1 MKKILLFLFV
11 TLVSLQSKSQ
21 VSVLGEDASNFLE
34 AYFTPLGEGFGAGLN
49 NGWYNTAK
57 PHKLAGFDLTFTLN
71 AVSIPNDMQ
80 HFDPNNIDNF
90 SSNSTTPTILGAGE
104 GSEITYNNNG
114 NSMTFNMPTQG
125 TLKKSLIPIPILN
138 AGIGLVKK
146 TELDFRYIPTY
157 NYDLGFTGKGTVA
170 LWGIGV
176 KHDLL
181 QWIPVIGNAIPI
193 SLSIQAGHTKFNTSF
208 SIENPDPAD
217 PLNPTRKDISMDVN
231 ATTVNLILSKKLLIL
246 TAYAGIGYNSSV
258 TTLNAETE
266 SFYLGVD
273 GSSIQMNIPL
283 EMKFESQNEMRA
295 NIGLRFNLAIIALQ
309 ANHTFS
315 KYPVTTIGA
324 GISLR

>member
-1 MKKILLFLFV
+1 MKKILLFLFL

-21 VSVLGEDASNFLE
+21 VIESDATKFLE
-34 AYFTPLGEGFGAGLN
+34 AYFSPLGQSFGAGLN

-57 PHKLAGFDLTFTLN
+57 PHKLGGFDLTFTLN

-114 NSMTFNMPTQG
+114 NSMTFNMPNQG

-138 AGIGLVKK
+138 AGIGLIKK

-157 NYDLGFTGKGTVA
+157 NYDLGFTGKGSVA

-181 QWIPVIGNAIPI
+181 QWIPVIGNAIPV
-193 SLSIQAGHTKFNTSF
+193 SLSLQTGYTQLNTSF
-208 SIENPDPAD
+208 SVVDPNSSVNQD
-217 PLNPTRKDISMDVN
+217 VSLDIN
-231 ATTVNLILSKKLLIL
+231 ATTINLIVSKKLLMI
-246 TAYAGIGYNSSV
+246 TAYAGLGYNSSV
-258 TTLNAETE
+258 TKFSSET
-266 SFYLGVD
+266 SFNVGTSTNPVT
-273 GSSIQMNIPL
+273 MNIPV

-295 NIGLRFNLAIIALQ
+295 NIGLRFNLTIIALQ

>member
-1 MKKILLFLFV
+1 MKKILLFLFL

-21 VSVLGEDASNFLE
+21 VIESDDATKFLE
-34 AYFTPLGEGFGAGLN
+34 AYFSPLGQSFGAGLN

-57 PHKLAGFDLTFTLN
+57 PHKLGGFDLTFTLN

-104 GSEITYNNNG
+104 GSEITYNNNNG
-114 NSMTFNMPTQG
+114 NIMTFNMPNQG

-138 AGIGLVKK
+138 AGIGLIKK

-157 NYDLGFTGKGTVA
+157 NYDLGFTGKGSVA

-181 QWIPVIGNAIPI
+181 QWIPVIGNAIPV
-193 SLSIQAGHTKFNTSF
+193 SLSLQTGYTQLNTSF
-208 SIENPDPAD
+208 SVVDPNSSVNQD
-217 PLNPTRKDISMDVN
+217 VSLNIN
-231 ATTVNLILSKKLLIL
+231 ATTINLIVSKKLLMI
-246 TAYAGIGYNSSV
+246 TAYGGVGYNSSV
-258 TTLNAETE
+258 TKFNSETSFNVGTSTNAAT
-266 SFYLGVD
+266 
-273 GSSIQMNIPL
+273 MNVPREI
-283 EMKFESQNEMRA
+283 KFESLNEMRA

-315 KYPVTTIGA
+315 KYPVTTVGV
-324 GISLR
+324 GLTFR

>member
-1 MKKILLFLFV
+1 MKKILLFLFL

-21 VSVLGEDASNFLE
+21 VIESDATKFLE
-34 AYFTPLGEGFGAGLN
+34 AYFSPLGQSFGAGLN

-57 PHKLAGFDLTFTLN
+57 PHKLGGFDLTFTLN

-104 GSEITYNNNG
+104 GSEITYNNNNG
-114 NSMTFNMPTQG
+114 NSMTFNMPNQG

-138 AGIGLVKK
+138 AGIGLIKK
-146 TELDFRYIPTY
+146 TELDFRYLPTY
-157 NYDLGFTGKGTVA
+157 NFDMGFVGKGSVG
-170 LWGIGV
+170 LWGIGA
-176 KHDLL
+176 KHDIL
-181 QWIPVIGNAIPI
+181 QYIPIVGDAIPM
-193 SLSIQAGHTKFNTSF
+193 SLSIQAGHTRLNTSF
-208 SIENPDPAD
+208 SVVDPNSSVNQD
-217 PLNPTRKDISMDVN
+217 VSLDIN
-231 ATTVNLILSKKLLIL
+231 ATTINLIVSKKLLMI
-246 TAYAGIGYNSSV
+246 TAYAGLGYNSSV
-258 TTLNAETE
+258 TKFSSET
-266 SFYLGVD
+266 SFNVGTSTNPVT
-273 GSSIQMNIPL
+273 MNIPV

>member
-1 MKKILLFLFV
+1 MKKILLFLFL
-11 TLVSLQSKSQ
+11 TLVSVQSKSQ
-21 VSVLGEDASNFLE
+21 VIESDDATKFLE
-34 AYFTPLGEGFGAGLN
+34 AYFSPLGQSFGAGLN

-57 PHKLAGFDLTFTLN
+57 PHKLGGFDLTFTLN

-114 NSMTFNMPTQG
+114 NSMTFNMPNQG

-138 AGIGLVKK
+138 AGIGLIKK
-146 TELDFRYIPTY
+146 TELDFRYLPTY
-157 NYDLGFTGKGTVA
+157 NFDMGFVGKGSVG
-170 LWGIGV
+170 LWGIGA
-176 KHDLL
+176 KHDIL
-181 QWIPVIGNAIPI
+181 QYIPIVGDAIPM
-193 SLSIQAGHTKFNTSF
+193 SLSIQAGHTRLNTSF
-208 SIENPDPAD
+208 SVVDPNSSVNQD
-217 PLNPTRKDISMDVN
+217 VSLDIN
-231 ATTVNLILSKKLLIL
+231 ATTINLIVSKKLLMI
-246 TAYAGIGYNSSV
+246 TAYAGLGYNSSV
-258 TTLNAETE
+258 TKFSSET
-266 SFYLGVD
+266 SFNVGTSTNPVT
-273 GSSIQMNIPL
+273 MNIPV

>member
-1 MKKILLFLFV
+1 MKKILLFLFL

-21 VSVLGEDASNFLE
+21 VIESDDATKFLE
-34 AYFTPLGEGFGAGLN
+34 AYFSPLGQSFGAGLN

-57 PHKLAGFDLTFTLN
+57 PHKLGGFDLTFTLN

-114 NSMTFNMPTQG
+114 NSMTFNMPNQG

-138 AGIGLVKK
+138 AGIGLIKK
-146 TELDFRYIPTY
+146 TELDFRYLPTY
-157 NYDLGFTGKGTVA
+157 NFDMGFVGKGSVG
-170 LWGIGV
+170 LWGIGA
-176 KHDLL
+176 KHDIL
-181 QWIPVIGNAIPI
+181 QYIPIVGDAIPM
-193 SLSIQAGHTKFNTSF
+193 SLSIQAGHTRLNTSF
-208 SIENPDPAD
+208 SVVDPNSSVNQD
-217 PLNPTRKDISMDVN
+217 VSLDIN
-231 ATTVNLILSKKLLIL
+231 ATTINLIVSKKLLMI
-246 TAYAGIGYNSSV
+246 TAYAGLGYNSSV
-258 TTLNAETE
+258 TKFSSET
-266 SFYLGVD
+266 SFNVGTSTNPVT
-273 GSSIQMNIPL
+273 MNIPV

>member
-21 VSVLGEDASNFLE
+21 VIESDATKFLE
-34 AYFTPLGEGFGAGLN
+34 AYFSPLGQSFGAGLN

-57 PHKLAGFDLTFTLN
+57 PHKLGGFDLTFTLN

-114 NSMTFNMPTQG
+114 NSMTFNMPNQG

-138 AGIGLVKK
+138 AGIGLIKK

-157 NYDLGFTGKGTVA
+157 NYDLGFTGKGSVA

-181 QWIPVIGNAIPI
+181 QWIPVIGNAIPV
-193 SLSIQAGHTKFNTSF
+193 SLSLQTGYTQLNTSF
-208 SIENPDPAD
+208 SVVDPNSSVNQD
-217 PLNPTRKDISMDVN
+217 VSLDIN
-231 ATTVNLILSKKLLIL
+231 ATTINLIVSKKLLMI
-246 TAYAGIGYNSSV
+246 TAYAGLGYNSSV
-258 TTLNAETE
+258 TKFSSET
-266 SFYLGVD
+266 SFNVGTSTNPVT
-273 GSSIQMNIPL
+273 MNIPV

>member
-1 MKKILLFLFV
+1 MKKILLFLFL
-11 TLVSLQSKSQ
+11 TLVSVQSKSQ
-21 VSVLGEDASNFLE
+21 VIESDATKFLE
-34 AYFTPLGEGFGAGLN
+34 AYFSPLGQSFGAGLN

-57 PHKLAGFDLTFTLN
+57 PHKLGGFDLTFTLN

-114 NSMTFNMPTQG
+114 NSMTFNMPNQG

-138 AGIGLVKK
+138 AGIGLIKK
-146 TELDFRYIPTY
+146 TELDFRYLPTY
-157 NYDLGFTGKGTVA
+157 NFDMGFVGKGSVG
-170 LWGIGV
+170 LWGIGA
-176 KHDLL
+176 KHDIL
-181 QWIPVIGNAIPI
+181 QYIPIVGDAIPM
-193 SLSIQAGHTKFNTSF
+193 SLSIQAGHTRLNTSF
-208 SIENPDPAD
+208 SVVDPNSSVNQD
-217 PLNPTRKDISMDVN
+217 VSLDIN
-231 ATTVNLILSKKLLIL
+231 ATTINLIVSKKLLMI
-246 TAYAGIGYNSSV
+246 TAYAGLGYNSSV
-258 TTLNAETE
+258 TKFSSET
-266 SFYLGVD
+266 SFNVGTSTNPVT
-273 GSSIQMNIPL
+273 MNIPV

-315 KYPVTTIGA
+315 KYPVTTIGV

>member
-1 MKKILLFLFV
+1 MKKITLFLFV
-11 TLVSLQSKSQ
+11 TILSLQSKSQ
-21 VSVLGEDASNFLE
+21 VSVIESDASNFLE
-34 AYFTPLGEGFGAGLN
+34 AYFTPLGESFGAGLN

-57 PHKLAGFDLTFTLN
+57 PHKLGGFDLTFTLN

-114 NSMTFNMPTQG
+114 NSMTFNMPNQG

-138 AGIGLVKK
+138 AGIGLIKK
-146 TELDFRYIPTY
+146 TELNFRYLPTY
-157 NYDLGFTGKGTVA
+157 NFDMGFVGKGSVG
-170 LWGIGV
+170 LWGIGA
-176 KHDLL
+176 KHDIL
-181 QWIPVIGNAIPI
+181 QYIPIVGDAIPM
-193 SLSIQAGHTKFNTSF
+193 SLSIQAGHTRLNTSF
-208 SIENPDPAD
+208 SVVDP
-217 PLNPTRKDISMDVN
+217 NSSVNQDISMDVN
-231 ATTVNLILSKKLLIL
+231 ATTVNLIVSKKLLMI
-246 TAYAGIGYNSSV
+246 TAYAGLGYNSSITKFSSETSFNVGTSTNPV
-258 TTLNAETE
+258 TP
-266 SFYLGVD
+266 F
-273 GSSIQMNIPL
+273 IPV